1 MFSSLLS
8 TAEGAGSHE
17 GGFARSRGPRGAV
30 VGRQELAPH
39 GASRHE
45 RGDGRGGRAGHGLGP
60 VHGDGLVGARRDVPL
75 PEVVWWPVLLGVVV
89 ACVLATVVALRLWE
103 SGMEGLRGSG
113 YADRDRGLRGRVST
127 PPADADAVVGPEEK
141 HAERR
146 LLEAIDRHGQIT
158 PVRAALETPLTVA
171 EADRM
176 LSDLAKGGH
185 LQVRVEG
192 GKLLYGL

>member
-1 MFSSLLS
+1 MK
-8 TAEGAGSHE
+8 EGS
-17 GGFARSRGPRGAV
+17 P
-30 VGRQELAPH
+30 
-39 GASRHE
+39 
-45 RGDGRGGRAGHGLGP
+45 GRAGAGDRSLVVRGLLPKAQVATG
-60 VHGDGLVGARRDVPL
+60 VGMGVAVALAAVWAQYMVTVLLVPGGTSPL
-75 PEVVWWPVLLGVVV
+75 PEVVWWPVLLGVV

>member
-1 MFSSLLS
+1 MKEGSSGRVGVGDRSLVVRSLLP
-8 TAEGAGSHE
+8 TAQVATSVGMGVAVALAAVWAHYMVTVLLVP
-17 GGFARSRGPRGAV
+17 GGTS
-30 VGRQELAPH
+30 
-39 GASRHE
+39 
-45 RGDGRGGRAGHGLGP
+45 
-60 VHGDGLVGARRDVPL
+60 PL
-75 PEVVWWPVLLGVVV
+75 PEVAWWAVLLGVVV
-89 ACVLATVVALRLWE
+89 TCVLTTPVALRLWE

-127 PPADADAVVGPEEK
+127 PPAEVAVVGPEEK

-146 LLEAIDRHGQIT
+146 LLEAIDRHGKIT

>member
-1 MFSSLLS
+1 MK
-8 TAEGAGSHE
+8 EGS
-17 GGFARSRGPRGAV
+17 P
-30 VGRQELAPH
+30 
-39 GASRHE
+39 
-45 RGDGRGGRAGHGLGP
+45 GRAGVGERS
-60 VHGDGLVGARRDVPL
+60 LVVRSLLPSAQVATSVGMGVAVALAAVWARYMATVLLVPGGTSPL
-75 PEVVWWPVLLGVVV
+75 PEVVWWAVLLGVVV

-113 YADRDRGLRGRVST
+113 YADRDHRGLRGRVST
-127 PPADADAVVGPEEK
+127 PPADAVVGPEEK

-146 LLEAIDRHGQIT
+146 LLEAIDRLEQIT

-176 LSDLAKGGH
+176 PSDLAKGGH

>member
-1 MFSSLLS
+1 MS
-8 TAEGAGSHE
+8 TPPIEV
-17 GGFARSRGPRGAV
+17 AV
-30 VGRQELAPH
+30 VGI
-39 GASRHE
+39 
-45 RGDGRGGRAGHGLGP
+45 
-60 VHGDGLVGARRDVPL
+60 
-75 PEVVWWPVLLGVVV
+75 
-89 ACVLATVVALRLWE
+89 
-103 SGMEGLRGSG
+103 
-113 YADRDRGLRGRVST
+113 
-127 PPADADAVVGPEEK
+127 EEK

-158 PVRAALETPLTVA
+158 PVRAALEAPLTVA